1 MYNIRTVSPQFTTAK
16 EGQNLF
22 QQLLQTSPESRK
34 KLEEA
39 GGSRNK
45 QKETERSW
53 KKQKKVEGREKEGCK
68 LFQNLTV
75 LFQLLEINEWKR
87 GATRSCLDRFTKCLK
102 ALDFKCASRSLV
114 RQVFSIDGFFLVLHL
129 SSFLAM
135 KKVTP
140 EMCHEDHFFFLC
152 FLK

>member
-45 QKETERSW
+45 QKEAERKRRKLKEERRKVQEPERNLEETEGS
-53 KKQKKVEGREKEGCK
+53 
-68 LFQNLTV
+68 
-75 LFQLLEINEWKR
+75 
-87 GATRSCLDRFTKCLK
+87 
-102 ALDFKCASRSLV
+102 
-114 RQVFSIDGFFLVLHL
+114 
-129 SSFLAM
+129 
-135 KKVTP
+135 
-140 EMCHEDHFFFLC
+140 
-152 FLK
+152 